1 MPLGPKPYRAR
12 NGSSSTLHALW
23 ICIQAPW
30 VFHTTLSPAFTICRF
45 QYFEGSKKSLLHLN
59 TGTDQ
64 TRGTI
69 MMMAVAA
76 LATCSLFGAAVA
88 VHGCDT
94 NADCS
99 LAGLCT
105 SSVCVCDKGFRGS
118 KCDSLDLSGNAT
130 TTIDNLP
137 FTAKSTTIDTVWGG
151 HAVQE
156 AGASGHGQPWF
167 WFGSALIGSLGNWA
181 TGSNAGSSAPAPTFS
196 G

>member
-1 MPLGPKPYRAR
+1 MDLHPGAMGLPHHFIASFFFYHCLFS
-12 NGSSSTLHALW
+12 NGQNL
-23 ICIQAPW
+23 
-30 VFHTTLSPAFTICRF
+30 
-45 QYFEGSKKSLLHLN
+45 FEPTVHLN
-59 TGTDQ
+59 TGLNLPPTLALTYRPQ

-76 LATCSLFGAAVA
+76 LATCSLFGAAV
-88 VHGCDT
+88 HRCDT

-167 WFGSALIGSLGNWA
+167 WFGSALKGSLGNWA